1 MLDKTKFPA
10 HTLSF
15 ILPEDMRER
24 EHSKMIDR
32 LLGFKILKIEQKL
45 IKQYKPFY
53 MAADY
58 DGEKKS
64 FDDGAEAW
72 IGLHPQILLTPYS
85 EIYKI
90 LTSITRYK
98 IKSITDFGCAYGR
111 IGIVAS
117 VLFPECKFIGYEIVS
132 ERAREAERVL
142 NTLDKSSHEIYTINI
157 LDDDFKLPK
166 TDVYFIYDF
175 GHVEHIKKI
184 LDKLVLM
191 MNGHDFILVARGDE
205 VRSIIQMYYPSFYV
219 RHKPLHKR
227 GWSIFFNHPEMMN

>member
-1 MLDKTKFPA
+1 MLEKAKFNA
-10 HTLSF
+10 QTLSF
-15 ILPEDMRER
+15 PLPKNMRER
-24 EHSKMIDR
+24 EHSKMIDH

-45 IKQYKPFY
+45 LKQYKPFY
-53 MAADY
+53 MIDE
-58 DGEKKS
+58 DNSEKKS
-64 FDDGAEAW
+64 FNEDAEAW

-85 EIYKI
+85 EIDKI
-90 LTSITRYK
+90 LSSIIRFD

-117 VLFPECKFIGYEIVS
+117 VMFPKCKFIGFEIVS
-132 ERAREAERVL
+132 ERAREAQRVL
-142 NTLDKSSHEIYTINI
+142 DSLDSSDHEIYAVNI
-157 LDDDFKLPK
+157 LDDEFELPN

-191 MNGHDFILVARGDE
+191 MNGHNFILVARGEE

-219 RHKPLHKR
+219 RHRPLHKR
-227 GWSIFFNHPEMMN
+227 GWSIFFNHPEML

>member
-1 MLDKTKFPA
+1 MLEKAKFNA
-10 HTLSF
+10 HSLSF
-15 ILPEDMRER
+15 TLPENMRER
-24 EHSKMIDR
+24 EHSKMIDH

-45 IKQYKPFY
+45 LKQYKPFY
-53 MAADY
+53 MIDE
-58 DGEKKS
+58 DNSEKKS
-64 FDDGAEAW
+64 FNEDAEAW

-85 EIYKI
+85 EIDKI
-90 LTSITRYK
+90 LSSIIRFD

-117 VLFPECKFIGYEIVS
+117 VMFPKCKFIGFEIVS
-132 ERAREAERVL
+132 ERAREAQRVL
-142 NTLDKSSHEIYTINI
+142 DTLDSSDHEIYAVNI
-157 LDDDFKLPK
+157 LDDEFELPK

-191 MNGHDFILVARGDE
+191 MNGHNFILVARGEE

-219 RHKPLHKR
+219 RHRPLHKR
-227 GWSIFFNHPEMMN
+227 GWSIFFNHPEML

>member
-1 MLDKTKFPA
+1 MLDSTKFNA
-10 HTLSF
+10 QTLSF
-15 ILPEDMRER
+15 ILPENMRER

-45 IKQYKPFY
+45 IKQYRPFY
-53 MAADY
+53 MVNDADS
-58 DGEKKS
+58 EKKA

-90 LTSITRYK
+90 LKSFGRYQ
-98 IKSITDFGCAYGR
+98 IESITDFGCAYGR

-117 VLFPECKFIGYEIVS
+117 TLFPNCKFIGYEIVS

-142 NTLDKSSHEIYTINI
+142 DTLDNSSHEIYSTNI
-157 LDDDFKLPK
+157 LNDDFILPK

-191 MNGHDFILVARGDE
+191 MNQHNFILVARGDE
-205 VRSIIQMYYPSFYV
+205 VRSIIQMYYPLFYV
-219 RHKPLHKR
+219 RQKPLHKR
-227 GWSIFFNHPEMMN
+227 GWSIFFNHPQLMD

>member
-1 MLDKTKFPA
+1 MLEKAKFNA
-10 HTLSF
+10 QSLSF
-15 ILPEDMRER
+15 TLPENMRER
-24 EHSKMIDR
+24 EHSKMIDH

-45 IKQYKPFY
+45 LKQYKPFY
-53 MAADY
+53 MIDE
-58 DGEKKS
+58 DNGEKKS
-64 FDDGAEAW
+64 FNEDAEAW

-85 EIYKI
+85 EIDKI
-90 LTSITRYK
+90 LSSIIRFD

-117 VLFPECKFIGYEIVS
+117 VMFPKCKFIGFEIVS
-132 ERAREAERVL
+132 ERAREAQRVL
-142 NTLDKSSHEIYTINI
+142 DTLDSSDHEIYAVNI
-157 LDDDFKLPK
+157 LDDEFNLPK

-191 MNGHDFILVARGDE
+191 MNGHNFILVARGEE

-219 RHKPLHKR
+219 RHRPLHKR
-227 GWSIFFNHPEMMN
+227 GWSIFFNHPEML